1 MLGKPNVKLHSDEKE
16 KSVFEAFN
24 IWTVN
29 NNPNKK
35 ESYIISQRKTTG
47 NL

>member
-16 KSVFEAFN
+16 KNKVFEAFN
-24 IWTVN
+24 IWTFN

-35 ESYIISQRKTTG
+35 ERYIIS
-47 NL
+47 